1 MFQTFELVSLHF
13 IQALVLKREG
23 KLMELVDETLSSDF
37 KKDEALRMINVAL
50 LCTNTSPALR
60 PTMSAV
66 VSILEDHL
74 DLPEFSLESRS
85 HDDDDDELKFQGL
98 RDKYDEMRSLSESQ
112 TLTHSSNTTRR
123 DCSSTTSESG

>member
-1 MFQTFELVSLHF
+1 MFQTFELVYLHF
-13 IQALVLKREG
+13 IQALVLQKHG
-23 KLMELVDETLSSDF
+23 KLMELVDETLNSDF

-50 LCTNTSPALR
+50 LCTNPSPALR

-74 DLPEFSLESRS
+74 DLPEFNLESRS
-85 HDDDDDELKFQGL
+85 HDDELKFQGL

-112 TLTHSSNTTRR
+112 TLIHSSNTTRR
-123 DCSSTTSESG
+123 DCSSTTAESS